1 MCVVPPP
8 PPRTRTRRYLVAG
21 RTLGSDH
28 LTCACSAVPA
38 TGTVAVAG
46 VDTGSFGFS
55 EGQRA
60 PVRPCG
66 FGTSALEFLP

>member
-1 MCVVPPP
+1 MCVVSPLPTHTDAP
-8 PPRTRTRRYLVAG
+8 LPGRGTHPRFGSLDLYVFGCASDWNRRCG
-21 RTLGSDH
+21 R
-28 LTCACSAVPA
+28 
-38 TGTVAVAG
+38 